1 MPRTMPPLGV
11 RFSREVN
18 RALSLARAGEL
29 VRATSPSGS
38 VAVREFSQS
47 RLEALYE
54 MAYLRVFM
62 LWETFLEQSFL
73 RYICGFAASAGPQSL
88 TGGTRRTLFDAEQAV
103 LRGHDY
109 VSWANPGSVE
119 ARCRHFIKY
128 GLHEQ
133 IVSSNRSRLEWF
145 ASVRHRVAHPSAYAK
160 GQFDTATMG
169 LAGRR
174 YRGSSPGRFLRDR
187 TPGLPHRERWIR
199 EIGDELTSLARQIV
213 P

>member
-1 MPRTMPPLGV
+1 MPRTMPPLAV
-11 RFSREVN
+11 RFSREVD

-62 LWETFLEQSFL
+62 LWEIFLEQSFL
-73 RYICGFAASAGPQSL
+73 RYTCGFVASTGPQSL
-88 TGGTRRTLFDAEQAV
+88 TGGANRTLANAENAV
-103 LRGHDY
+103 LGGQHY
-109 VSWANPGSVE
+109 VSWASPQLVVV
-119 ARCRHFIKY
+119 RCRQFILN

-133 IVSSNRSRLEWF
+133 IISSNRTHLEWF
-145 ASVRHRVAHPSAYAK
+145 ANVRHRIVHASDYARR
-160 GQFDTATMG
+160 QFDTATMG

-174 YRGSSPGRFLRDR
+174 YSGSSPGSFLRDR
-187 TPGLPHRERWIR
+187 MPGLPSPGRWIQV
-199 EIGDELTSLARQIV
+199 IGTELTNLARQIV

>member
-1 MPRTMPPLGV
+1 MPRTMPPLAV
-11 RFSREVN
+11 RFSREVD

-73 RYICGFAASAGPQSL
+73 RYICGFAASTGPQSL
-88 TGGTRRTLFDAEQAV
+88 TGGAIRTLADAENAV
-103 LRGHDY
+103 LAGQAY
-109 VSWANPGSVE
+109 VSWARPQSVE
-119 ARCRHFIKY
+119 ARCRQFIQN
-128 GLHEQ
+128 GVHEQ
-133 IVSSNRSRLEWF
+133 IMSSNRTRIEWF
-145 ASVRHRVAHPSAYAK
+145 VNVRHRVVHSSEHARRR
-160 GQFDTATMG
+160 FDTATMG

-174 YRGSSPGRFLRDR
+174 YRGSSPGSFLRDR
-187 TPGLPHRERWIR
+187 TPGLPPERWIQ
-199 EIGDELTSLARQIV
+199 EIGTELTNLARQIV